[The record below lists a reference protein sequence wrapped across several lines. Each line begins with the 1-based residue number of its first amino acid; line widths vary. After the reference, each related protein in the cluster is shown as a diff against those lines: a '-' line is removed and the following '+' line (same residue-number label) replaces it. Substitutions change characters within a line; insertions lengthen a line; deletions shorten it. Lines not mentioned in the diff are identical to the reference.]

1 MSTYQARHAA
11 LEVEASRQRR
21 LLVRGGLATAA
32 ATAIG
37 GLGLITPAVAAPATV
52 KQGSRGSA
60 VRDLQTKLLRV
71 IQQRELRR
79 IGGSNP
85 IKLDIRIIASTNKD
99 LLTHILREEWG
110 YDGMVTT
117 DWWTAAEHH
126 REVMAGNDLRM
137 PSGYMPHLHQ
147 AMAQGLITRAALETA
162 ARHILTMILRID

>member
-1 MSTYQARHAA
+1 MTSY
-11 LEVEASRQRR
+11 
-21 LLVRGGLATAA
+21 
-32 ATAIG
+32 
-37 GLGLITPAVAAPATV
+37 
-52 KQGSRGSA
+52 
-60 VRDLQTKLLRV
+60 
-71 IQQRELRR
+71 
-79 IGGSNP
+79 N
-85 IKLDIRIIASTNKD
+85 IINGYHASTNKD